1 MCDRVQ
7 ALPNPARRSRC
18 CPQPSWKSANCPES
32 VRPSPGLMAPSSS
45 LLDGRRKTDQ
55 RRARAGA
62 MHSARRHSPVRQQ
75 RTPGRE
81 GALPDHASRAR
92 SPVFPRGC
100 RGDEGDGWRS
110 AGPGIV
116 PTSRSCR
123 LLARHPCR
131 RRPRRARIRHN
142 HRLSKKASS
151 WSSGR
156 PKCREAPKNGV
167 IQHAKRPV
175 GPSAPSISAVIR
187 EKAASPRSTSRS
199 GRLISTSS

>member
-45 LLDGRRKTDQ
+45 LLDSRRKTDQ

-75 RTPGRE
+75 RTPGHE
-81 GALPDHASRAR
+81 GALPITPAAR
-92 SPVFPRGC
+92 GPQYFREAAEVMKATGGGPL
-100 RGDEGDGWRS
+100 DG
-110 AGPGIV
+110 A
-116 PTSRSCR
+116 SCR
-123 LLARHPCR
+123 LPDHAGFSHATLVGGA
-131 RRPRRARIRHN
+131 PRRARIRHN

-151 WSSGR
+151 GSSGR

-167 IQHAKRPV
+167 FQHAKRPV